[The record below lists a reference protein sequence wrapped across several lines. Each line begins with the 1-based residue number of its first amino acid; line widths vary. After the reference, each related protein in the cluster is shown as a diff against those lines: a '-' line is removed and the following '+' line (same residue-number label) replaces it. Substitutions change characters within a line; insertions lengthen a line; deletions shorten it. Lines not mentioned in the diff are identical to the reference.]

1 MQNTSAAPIVV
12 IEDHPEYLDYLATLL
27 RRAGYAVAPFK
38 AAGAALEFLRHHP
51 ASIVITDVF
60 MPEMDG
66 FEVLS
71 QVRRWFP
78 ALPIIAI
85 SGDGPSI
92 GQMFLDAMRHLGACA
107 ALTKPI
113 DAAALLAAITEC
125 LAHASEGP
133 VDGTV

>member
-27 RRAGYAVAPFK
+27 SRAGHAVAPFE
-38 AAGAALEFLRHHP
+38 AASAALQFLQHHR
-51 ASIVITDVF
+51 ASLVITDIF

-71 QVRRWFP
+71 EVRQRFP
-78 ALPIIAI
+78 MLPIIAI
-85 SGDGPSI
+85 SGDGPSE
-92 GQMFLDAMRHLGACA
+92 GPMFLDAMRHLGACA

-125 LAHASEGP
+125 LAQSSEGP
-133 VDGTV
+133 VDGAV

>member
-1 MQNTSAAPIVV
+1 MQNINIAPIVV

-27 RRAGYAVAPFK
+27 RRAGYAVAPFT
-38 AAGAALEFLRHHP
+38 AAGAAVRFLQHHF

-71 QVRRWFP
+71 EVRRRFP
-78 ALPIIAI
+78 ALPIIAV
-85 SGDGPSI
+85 SGDAPGQGPT
-92 GQMFLDAMRHLGACA
+92 FLDAMRHLGACA

-113 DAAALLAAITEC
+113 DAAALLAAIAQC
-125 LAHASEGP
+125 LAQPSKGP